1 MNKNV
6 NLFEAAE
13 VSVVYKN
20 SVSVE
25 KKYQITSSC
34 DIYMLMRPV
43 FQDIMSHH
51 EEFYIILLNMNNSV
65 LSISKIA
72 KGGISETTVDTRIV
86 LQTALKTNSVKLTLV
101 HNHPSGNL
109 TPSHQD
115 ISLTRKIVEA
125 GKLMDIT
132 VIDHV
137 IISDAGYYSFADEGI
152 LN

>member
-20 SVSVE
+20 NVSTE
-25 KKYQITSSC
+25 QKCQITSSC

-51 EEFYIILLNMNNSV
+51 EEFYIILLNTNNSV
-65 LSISKIA
+65 LGISKIA

-86 LQTALKTNSVKLTLV
+86 LQTALKTNSVKLALI

-109 TPSHQD
+109 IPSHQD

-125 GKLMDIT
+125 GKLMDIS

-137 IISDAGYYSFADEGI
+137 IMSDTGYYSFADEGV
-152 LN
+152 L